1 MSSRAAIK
9 SGIHRLNYPVEC
21 AFEPSADS
29 EKNALKVSM
38 CTYLSLNIMPAL

>member
-29 EKNALKVSM
+29 EKNALKFLCVRT
-38 CTYLSLNIMPAL
+38 CPWT